1 MTTPGPPD
9 KPPGEEPEGIRYF
22 DFPQSF
28 ESAETDPFESEDP
41 TAQDTLE
48 ETRPR
53 SAGRRSVAEMHEA
66 RDTSRDA
73 FESALEDLPS
83 RAASPRSGPSET
95 TFAPLSAYFGPGKHA
110 VEQRARFVEAFNT
123 ARMWSEHPFLAVALR
138 MPAGAAESTWFPLV
152 EQGIRTALR
161 RNDALLVDRE
171 RLRLV
176 AVLTGRGADA
186 ARPLFAHLATYLRE
200 HVDHAAAIIHRV
212 SVFTALDGRPFDDG
226 ASFLAHVYDKP

>member
-9 KPPGEEPEGIRYF
+9 SPPGEESEGIRYF
-22 DFPQSF
+22 DFPESF
-28 ESAETDPFESEDP
+28 EPAETDPFASEDP
-41 TAQDTLE
+41 TAQDPE
-48 ETRPR
+48 ETRR
-53 SAGRRSVAEMHEA
+53 GKARRPSEAERQEA

-73 FESALEDLPS
+73 FESALKELPS
-83 RAASPRSGPSET
+83 QAFSPRGSVPET
-95 TFAPLSAYFGPGKHA
+95 TFAPLSAYFEQGKHA
-110 VEQRARFVEAFNT
+110 VEQRARFVEAFDT